1 MEQKIGFNDG
11 QKMAIRGYLKK
22 GYTQKEI
29 AEKYGVSTF
38 SICRIINGDITKERS
53 ELNKIIKYK
62 RYRGLFLRTK
72 KIKNNFYLYAV
83 CNYWESDFRTK
94 QRPIKF
100 FGNIVNYT
108 NKEIDNMRELLKQ
121 GIIPERK
128 KSVHNKNNKK
138 HYFGDKCQICGFDI
152 ATNLHHLEP
161 NRPST
166 PMNMI
171 NLCPNHHAMVHK
183 GIISKDALLEILKKE
198 EEKRTKIGL
207 ISNS

>member
-72 KIKNNFYLYAV
+72 TASKKIKTDTHNCGLCSKKFV
-83 CNYWESDFRTK
+83 ITCCNPR
-94 QRPIKF
+94 F
-100 FGNIVNYT
+100 F
-108 NKEIDNMRELLKQ
+108 
-121 GIIPERK
+121 
-128 KSVHNKNNKK
+128 
-138 HYFGDKCQICGFDI
+138 
-152 ATNLHHLEP
+152 
-161 NRPST
+161 
-166 PMNMI
+166 
-171 NLCPNHHAMVHK
+171 
-183 GIISKDALLEILKKE
+183 
-198 EEKRTKIGL
+198 
-207 ISNS
+207 